1 MDGRHLLYLVKLRGE
16 NHLCHEPIHLHFE
29 QVVCRHIRD
38 LCLNYCHGKMG
49 TKPSKI
55 GSYRYMVSH
64 KSLGKSRSQ
73 PKIGLQLWI
82 CATLRND

>member
-1 MDGRHLLYLVKLRGE
+1 MDCRHLLYLIQLRGE

-49 TKPSKI
+49 TKLGKVR
-55 GSYRYMVSH
+55 GYGYMVLH
-64 KSLGKSRSQ
+64 KSLDKIIAT
-73 PKIGLQLWI
+73 PIGLQLWI
-82 CATLRND
+82 CSTFVRI